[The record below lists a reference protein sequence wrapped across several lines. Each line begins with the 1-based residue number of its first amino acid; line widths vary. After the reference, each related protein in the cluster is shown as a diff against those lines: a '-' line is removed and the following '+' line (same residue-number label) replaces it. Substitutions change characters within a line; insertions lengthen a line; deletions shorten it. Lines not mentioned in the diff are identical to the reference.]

1 MSQVRAEFSSGVV
14 ITAAGPCVI
23 FLLQRQTRLRL
34 PPPPRI
40 TSRASTPAY
49 FSTAVSN
56 VAAWSVANP
65 ALALA
70 YERKSG
76 ALLSLDCWC
85 VTTLCCPRVDIADAL
100 NTPSLHFSSLLLPL
114 FAGLT

>member
-1 MSQVRAEFSSGVV
+1 MPQVRARDVV
-14 ITAAGPCVI
+14 LCGITASDPEEAAPE
-23 FLLQRQTRLRL
+23 QTQPTSACRVF
-34 PPPPRI
+34 PPSRS
-40 TSRASTPAY
+40 TS
-49 FSTAVSN
+49 VSN

-85 VTTLCCPRVDIADAL
+85 VP
-100 NTPSLHFSSLLLPL
+100 
-114 FAGLT
+114 